1 MSAVTSTRCDTLSTF
16 PEHRNPTNPPNQP
29 GRKLRRRNARHVK
42 AVAIA
47 PRPVDKLRPVVR
59 CPGIKYN
66 RRVRAGRGFSLA
78 ELKVPIPQQ
87 ARRKAS
93 SHLVKPLLTL
103 RSQQQEA
110 GIPRKLA
117 PTSGISVDPRRA
129 NHSAEGRP
137 ANLDRL
143 NAYRA
148 RLILFPR
155 KSGQHKTLDASK
167 EEVQAAEEEHGKII
181 KNLGKV
187 LPIENIS
194 KEEAVGEVDR
204 DDIGEGTEDAYATL
218 RKARSDA
225 RLVGVREKRA
235 KAKAEDAQAAKK

>member
-1 MSAVTSTRCDTLSTF
+1 MTIKHNQQIQHNHFRKDWQRRVRCHFD
-16 PEHRNPTNPPNQP
+16 QP
-29 GRKLRRRNARHVK
+29 GRKLRRRNARHAK
-42 AVAIA
+42 AVAVA

-78 ELKVPIPQQ
+78 ELK
-87 ARRKAS
+87 
-93 SHLVKPLLTL
+93 
-103 RSQQQEA
+103 EA

-117 PTSGISVDPRRA
+117 PTIGISVDPRRA
-129 NHSAEGRP
+129 NLSAEGL
-137 ANLDRL
+137 ASNVERL
-143 NAYRA
+143 KAYQA

-167 EEVQAAEEEHGKII
+167 EEIKAAEEEHGKII
-181 KNLGKV
+181 KNLGKI
-187 LPIENIS
+187 LPIENVSLEDAI
-194 KEEAVGEVDR
+194 GEVKTSDM
-204 DDIGEGTEDAYATL
+204 GEGTTDAYATL

-235 KAKAEDAQAAKK
+235 KAKAEGDSAPKK